1 MYAESFIRLSLLI
14 IFFSENNYLK
24 AMLYEYINS
33 LKYLLLMAI
42 HDQKALPH
50 EKWGPAILIYTGFFF
65 FYHSIKNL
73 GWDRRPDVSHGTE
86 MRF

>member
-50 EKWGPAILIYTGFFF
+50 EKWGPAILIYSGVVFFLSF
-65 FYHSIKNL
+65 NKKSGMGPKA
-73 GWDRRPDVSHGTE
+73 GC
-86 MRF
+86 